1 VKGKSMANAHGKIC
15 YLILPAASPEDSAT
29 FYSSVFE
36 WSTRRH
42 DDGTLA
48 FDDPTGG
55 VSGMWVTGKP
65 AATDPG
71 MEVHIMVRDAAAT
84 EEAIVAAGGSIVQ
97 PADPTQGEVWGLF
110 RDPYG
115 NLLGYYQDHGLG
127 DTG

>member
-1 VKGKSMANAHGKIC
+1 MTNDAHGKIC
-15 YLILPAASPEDSAT
+15 YLILPAASPEDSAA
-29 FYSSVFE
+29 FYDSVFD

-42 DDGTLA
+42 DDGSLA

-65 AATDPG
+65 PATDPG
-71 MEVHIMVRDAAAT
+71 MEVHIMVRDAAAI

-97 PADPTQGEVWGLF
+97 PADTSQQEVWGLF

-115 NLLGYYQDHGLG
+115 NLLGYYQHPGLEG
-127 DTG
+127 AG